1 MNIITEKREQAQE
14 TGTHMIH
21 EHRGPVRPLP
31 PHERK
36 SLVHVEFDETDW
48 NVLRTVFGDEDT
60 ASAAAE
66 IIMEA
71 PPEIQ
76 ILAIQLIN
84 IIEEVA

>member
-1 MNIITEKREQAQE
+1 MKIFAEKHEQVSE
-14 TGTHMIH
+14 TGAHMIH
-21 EHRGPVRPLP
+21 ERRDPVRNIP

-36 SLVHVEFDETDW
+36 SFMHVAFDETDW
-48 NVLRTVFGDEDT
+48 NLLRTVFGDEDT